1 MDRNDDIT
9 GLLAR
14 IARNTA
20 PGSWARY
27 LWLGMLQGAGFIT
40 GTVLVIALLST
51 ALSLLG
57 VIPGFGDIAG
67 YLRTILRAQAG
78 TGG

>member
-9 GLLAR
+9 DLLAR

-20 PGSWARY
+20 PSSWVRY
-27 LWLGMLQGAGFIT
+27 LWLGMLQGAVFIA

-57 VIPGFGDIAG
+57 VILGFGDIAE

>member
-1 MDRNDDIT
+1 MV
-9 GLLAR
+9 
-14 IARNTA
+14 
-20 PGSWARY
+20 RY
-27 LWLGMLQGAGFIT
+27 LWLGMLQGAVFIA

-57 VIPGFGDIAG
+57 VILGFGDIAE